1 CVPIFS
7 GRRVVQRLAVTPPS
21 EDSDN
26 VNSTSRYTNRLS
38 SSSSHQSAADAP
50 PRAHRAC
57 EKCTRTKKKCDK
69 GLPACSR
76 CTRLTTNCCYDFV
89 VNPPSLTIVDSQGA
103 AGNASSSSNG
113 DARPAFDWLN
123 QVDFTAG
130 QIMQLLNGNG
140 IDWKASINTYFN
152 TVNTWLLVIHPEVW
166 QIRCAAA
173 QLDSNPNDSDL
184 ALVVL
189 CIHLLTIWNC
199 DEFSSTAM
207 LHHPLYQS
215 AKRIWTLRK
224 AFSKPKIEHVQCGV
238 LLSLYEL
245 GHGDITRC
253 YRTFGEAASIGKV
266 LNLRPGKYV
275 EEEEDLAAEPEEEQN
290 RALWWVLV
298 IMDKISHEQSATL
311 WTPLQMDM
319 PSDDDLLPT
328 EHILWDN
335 DRNGPV
341 KMIKRYPTT
350 IPASVR
356 VGAFQRSCQAAI
368 LLGYAVNWEAANAE
382 IEEPPTV
389 YSFVQLESATR
400 DLIEALITRSETWS
414 ENLNTYALCA
424 SLFCLLFYSFLY
436 TANRPGMPARDPET
450 DMEMKKAVAGIKFTI
465 GLVLDGSNGI
475 FNAYSN
481 RDDVLEHC
489 AAVWPYA
496 LFHTM
501 QLLFH
506 YDSLIEGAD
515 SLMAEVRQN
524 VESTAKRWACSRMIS
539 DGVKR
544 EQFANSL
551 SQDGFWKSSTV
562 STKRGAPASKCAKSE
577 QSVIG
582 SSMLRALKTNLS
594 RCTLGNMT
602 CGHYSAPE

>member
-1 CVPIFS
+1 MA
-7 GRRVVQRLAVTPPS
+7 RQVQRLAVTPPS

-26 VNSTSRYTNRLS
+26 VNSTWRYTNRLS

-436 TANRPGMPARDPET
+436 TANRPEMPARDPET

-524 VESTAKRWACSRMIS
+524 VESTAKRWACSRWLLEEFDRVHEARS
-539 DGVKR
+539 TGVKMC
-544 EQFANSL
+544 
-551 SQDGFWKSSTV
+551 K
-562 STKRGAPASKCAKSE
+562 K
-577 QSVIG
+577 
-582 SSMLRALKTNLS
+582 
-594 RCTLGNMT
+594 CTLGNMT